1 MLCIFMSLCFFR
13 PCVVDSIGD
22 KIPTKAGTV
31 SNPFKR
37 NPILRFLASVKLAL
51 ILFLIFAF
59 AIAMATFI
67 ESRYGTPAARALVY
81 GARWFELVL
90 ALFSL
95 SLIASFFTR
104 MPYRRSQTGFVLIH
118 LSVIIILIS
127 SGVTRFFGYEGMMPI
142 REGAS
147 TDYILSSRDYVQLGL
162 GEDESH
168 WPVWLYKPGENN
180 LKKKLSVGG
189 QDYQVEIT
197 EYWPHFEEVLA
208 PAEDGQPVLTFATV
222 GAAGMERRTLFENH
236 RLQLEAVTL
245 SFHQGGL
252 PEASPMSPYG
262 TLNVSF
268 AGQTS
273 SLDVNFDL
281 PRSVEASGHRFTIT
295 EFLPDYAARGGDPR
309 EAEMANP
316 MIRIEIEGPS
326 GETGERILFALFPDF
341 SMGHGGDDDPFADL
355 EMSYSLS
362 RGIDFAVE
370 NGTLFA
376 RSSFDLSL
384 MDMASTEA
392 DHVYPAGERFE
403 FETGVLYQS
412 GEFRIVPVEYYPSAA
427 WQAGLSENQSNPAAV
442 RLRVTAPN
450 DKAGE
455 MLVTRGETRPRTME
469 LDGQELT
476 LRFGPVIIPLDYSL
490 HLDDFLLITY
500 PGSEN
505 PASYESHV
513 KLYDEGRGIDGNPVR
528 IYMNHPLTHRG
539 NKHFQSSYDP
549 DRGGTVL
556 SVNHDPGKWPTYLGY
571 AMISLGFIMVF
582 FKEIIWRR
590 PKRKAENA

>member
-1 MLCIFMSLCFFR
+1 MSNL
-13 PCVVDSIGD
+13 
-22 KIPTKAGTV
+22 
-31 SNPFKR
+31 FKR

-59 AIAMATFI
+59 AIAVATFI
-67 ESRYGTPAARALVY
+67 ESRYGTPAARAMVY

-90 ALFSL
+90 TLFVI

-104 MPYRRSQTGFVLIH
+104 MPYRRTQAGFVMIH

-127 SGVTRFFGYEGMMPI
+127 AGVTRFFGYEGMMPI

-147 TDYILSSRDYVQLGL
+147 TDYILSSRDYVQLGQ

-168 WPVWLYKPGENN
+168 WPVWLYKPGENK

-189 QDYQVEIT
+189 LDYKVEIT

-208 PAEDGQPVLTFATV
+208 PAEDGQPALTFATV
-222 GAAGMERRTLFENH
+222 GAGGMERRTLFENH
-236 RLQLEAVTL
+236 HMQLEAVTL
-245 SFHQGGL
+245 RFHAGGL
-252 PEASPMSPYG
+252 PAETPISPFG
-262 TLNVSF
+262 ALNVSF
-268 AGQTS
+268 AGHTS
-273 SLDVNFDL
+273 TLDVNFEL
-281 PRSVEASGHRFTIT
+281 PRSVEASGHQFTIT
-295 EFLPDYAARGGDPR
+295 EFLPDYAARGGNPR

-316 MIRIEIEGPS
+316 MIRVEIKGPN

-341 SMGHGGDDDPFADL
+341 SLGHGGDDDPFTDL
-355 EMSYSLS
+355 DMSYSLN

-370 NGTLFA
+370 EGTLFA

-384 MDMASTEA
+384 MDMAST
-392 DHVYPAGERFE
+392 DVDQVFPAGERFE
-403 FETGVLYQS
+403 FETGVLYQD
-412 GEFRIVPVEYYPSAA
+412 GEFRIVPVDFYPSAA
-427 WQAGLSENQSNPAAV
+427 WKAGLSENQSNPAAA
-442 RLRVTAPN
+442 RLRVAAPGGP
-450 DKAGE
+450 AEE
-455 MLVTRGETRPRTME
+455 MLVTRGERRPRTME
-469 LDGQELT
+469 LDGRELS
-476 LRFGPVIIPLDYSL
+476 LGFGPVLIPLDYSL
-490 HLDDFLLITY
+490 YLDDFLLITY

-513 KLYDEGRGIDGNPVR
+513 KLFDEERGIDGNPVR

-571 AMISLGFIMVF
+571 AMISLGFILVF

>member
-1 MLCIFMSLCFFR
+1 
-13 PCVVDSIGD
+13 
-22 KIPTKAGTV
+22 
-31 SNPFKR
+31 
-37 NPILRFLASVKLAL
+37 LAL

-90 ALFSL
+90 GLFVIN
-95 SLIASFFTR
+95 LIASFFMR
-104 MPYRRSQTGFVLIH
+104 MPYRKSQTGFVMIH
-118 LSVIIILIS
+118 VSVIIILIS
-127 SGVTRFFGYEGMMPI
+127 AGVTRFFGYEGMMPI

-147 TDYILSSRDYVQLGL
+147 TDYILSSRDYVQLGH
-162 GEDESH
+162 GDDESH
-168 WPVWLYKPGENN
+168 WPVWLYKPGEND

-189 QDYQVEIT
+189 LNYKVEIT
-197 EYWPHFEEVLA
+197 GYWPHFEELLA
-208 PAEDGQPVLTFATV
+208 ASDDGQPALTFATV
-222 GAAGMERRTLFENH
+222 GAAGMERRTLFEDH
-236 RLQLEAVTL
+236 RLQLAAVTL
-245 SFHQGGL
+245 GFHADGL
-252 PEASPMSPYG
+252 PAVVPSSPYG
-262 TLNVSF
+262 ALNVNI
-268 AGQTS
+268 AGQS
-273 SLDVNFDL
+273 GALDVNFDL
-281 PRSVEASGHRFTIT
+281 PRSVAASGYQFTIT
-295 EFLPDYAARGGDPR
+295 EFLPDYAARGGNPR

-316 MIRIEIEGPS
+316 MIRVEIEGPG

-355 EMSYSLS
+355 DMSYSLS

-370 NGTLFA
+370 EGKLYA

-384 MDMASTEA
+384 MDMAATEA
-392 DHVYPAGERFE
+392 QHVYSAGERFE

-412 GEFRIVPVEYYPSAA
+412 GEFRIVPVEFYPSAA
-427 WQAGLSENQSNPAAV
+427 WKAGLSENQSNPAAV
-442 RLRVTAPN
+442 RLRVTAPSGQA
-450 DKAGE
+450 DE
-455 MLVTRGETRPRTME
+455 MLVTRGETRPRTMQ
-469 LDGQELT
+469 LDDRQLS

-513 KLYDEGRGIDGNPVR
+513 KLYDEERGIDGDPVR
-528 IYMNHPLTHRG
+528 IFMNHPLTHRG

-571 AMISLGFIMVF
+571 AMISLGFILVF